1 MTATATASDTALG
14 FALACPRCR
23 TSLDI
28 SDDSAA
34 CPACCAAYRRAGGVW
49 LLLAEDRA
57 PRFAQFIAEYETVR
71 EAEGRGGSGRDY
83 YRALPYQDATGR
95 FAADWRIRAASF
107 DALLRHVV
115 IPLER
120 QTVAGRFPALGSRP
134 PVPGSRFSVLRLLD
148 MGAGCGWLAYRL
160 AQRGH
165 AAAAV
170 DLLVNEADGLGAHVH
185 YDAPILP
192 IQAEFERLPLA
203 DAQLDLLVV
212 NAALHYA
219 TDYAATLREALRVL
233 RPGGALAVVDT
244 PVYHDPSSGR
254 QMVRERG
261 DAFERRFG
269 FRGESLPAE
278 NFLSYARLHELAG
291 ELGIRWRIFRPSHG
305 IGWALRPLRAR
316 LRGRREPAGF
326 PLLVAT
332 R

>member
-1 MTATATASDTALG
+1 MMVTSTVADNALG

-23 TSLDI
+23 VQLDI
-28 SDDSAA
+28 SDGATA
-34 CPACCAAYRRAGGVW
+34 CAECGAAYRRERGVW

-71 EAEGRGGSGRDY
+71 RAEGRGGSGQAY
-83 YRALPYQDATGR
+83 YRALPYRDTTGR

-115 IPLER
+115 KPMESR
-120 QTVAGRFPALGSRP
+120 GR
-134 PVPGSRFSVLRLLD
+134 LRALD

-160 AQRGH
+160 ALRGH
-165 AAAAV
+165 AAAAA

-219 TDYAATLREALRVL
+219 TDYAVTLREALRVL
-233 RPGGALAVVDT
+233 RPGGALAVVDS
-244 PVYHDPSSGR
+244 PVYRDPSSGR

-261 DAFERRFG
+261 DAFEQRYG
-269 FRGESLPAE
+269 FRGESLPSE
-278 NFLSYARLHELAG
+278 NYLSYARLDELAA
-291 ELGIRWRIFRPSHG
+291 ELGVRWRIFRPNHG

-326 PLLVAT
+326 PLLVAA